1 MILTTAITWAILAT
15 GGGIWAALG
24 WRWQALRYE
33 SCNRQRIHWIERYNE
48 GRADRLDSVGLK
60 IENVQLKEQV
70 RLERELSIDL
80 EDRLREIEQ
89 QRHLSAKHARQAQ
102 LSQQR
107 AKVLAKASELTPVP
121 VDTRKA
127 A

>member
-24 WRWQALRYE
+24 WRWQALRYD

-89 QRHLSAKHARQAQ
+89 QRHLSAKHAARCGVEKRRAIIHAQAELIRRQTAE
-102 LSQQR
+102 
-107 AKVLAKASELTPVP
+107 KE
-121 VDTRKA
+121 A